1 MSTKWS
7 SFQDIAHDKCAITHQ
22 LHVDYGPVVRIGPNE
37 LSFSDP
43 AVAKKLYSQ
52 SAQFAKA
59 PVYDTLGNGHHPTL
73 FDMRNRALHR
83 ERRKALEPAFAK
95 ATVDRAEAG
104 MAEQLVKFFGWVGRK
119 EDVPLNMFM
128 RCRMIALDVTGAMFL
143 GRSFGAQAP
152 LTATPTT
159 RTPSAS
165 TASWRSAA
173 CAGSSPGPCRCSLLK
188 RVPIARLRQF
198 LGVSDR
204 MYDFGRHAYAD
215 YVKMFGQSQHGH
227 YKPDDP
233 VARLLACNSKGN
245 ATLSP
250 DEIGAEVGSLLIA
263 GTDPVGTTL
272 AFAAWELGRNP
283 EWQDILRR
291 PSGAEG
297 QRRPLRSRCSPA
309 MARYWESR

>member
-1 MSTKWS
+1 MP
-7 SFQDIAHDKCAITHQ
+7 HDCPRRHGR
-22 LHVDYGPVVRIGPNE
+22 HVPGP
-37 LSFSDP
+37 
-43 AVAKKLYSQ
+43 
-52 SAQFAKA
+52 
-59 PVYDTLGNGHHPTL
+59 
-73 FDMRNRALHR
+73 
-83 ERRKALEPAFAK
+83 
-95 ATVDRAEAG
+95 
-104 MAEQLVKFFGWVGRK
+104 LVWRPG
-119 EDVPLNMFM
+119 
-128 RCRMIALDVTGAMFL
+128 ALDSDAYHKNAVGLDSFL
-143 GRSFGAQAP
+143 ALSGLRWQFPWAV
-152 LTATPTT
+152 
-159 RTPSAS
+159 
-165 TASWRSAA
+165 
-173 CAGSSPGPCRCSLLK
+173 SLLK